1 MRALSIAATGMAA
14 QELNVDVI
22 SNNIANL
29 STTAYKKQKAEFE
42 DLLYQTIT
50 RPGIT
55 SSNTGTIVPTGIQL
69 GLGVTTG
76 SIYRV
81 NTQGSL
87 VETGNKYDI
96 AIRGDGYFEIQTPSG
111 DQAYSRN
118 GSFQVN
124 ASGEL
129 VTSDG
134 FAVSPGITIPQGTTN
149 VDINDDGEVFATLD
163 GATAPSNLGRISLV
177 TFINPAGLNAKG
189 SGLFYETDASGS
201 PVSGFPNDPGFGS
214 VKQRFL
220 ELSNV
225 DSITEITTLIS
236 AQRAYELNSKV
247 ISTGDEMLQTLS
259 QLR

>member
-1 MRALSIAATGMAA
+1 MRALSIAATGMSA

-29 STTAYKKQKAEFE
+29 STTAFKQQRAEFE

-76 SIYRV
+76 STYRV

-96 AIRGDGYFEIQTPSG
+96 AIRGNGYFEIQTPAG
-111 DQAYSRN
+111 DLAYSRN

-124 ASGEL
+124 GSGEL

-134 FAVSPGITIPQGTTN
+134 FTVSPGITIPQGSTN
-149 VDINDDGEVFATLD
+149 IDINEDGEVFATTD
-163 GATAPSNLGRISLV
+163 GSTTPSNLGRISLA

-247 ISTGDEMLQTLS
+247 ISTGDEMLQTIS